1 MSPLRAPSTD
11 PNSYA
16 IEVSGLTKAY
26 GHFTAVS
33 QISFEVREK
42 EIFGLLGPNGAG
54 KTTTIKCL
62 LTLAKPTSGTALLYG
77 KSIATEPDQ
86 VRAQCGYV
94 PQGIS
99 VIRDLTGYENLLISA
114 KMFSVPRSE
123 RKKRIDEAL
132 SMMDLTEV
140 RDKMVAQYSGGMMRR
155 LEIGCALIHRPKV
168 LFLDEPSIGLDPAG
182 RQVVWEHI
190 RDLREEAG
198 TTVFITTHD
207 MSEADALCDR
217 VAIMNKGKITV
228 IGNPSELKKGLGG
241 DVVTVA
247 CDRAREARRVLQSIM
262 PDLKAMESEKELVVV
277 TGDGDRTIPVI
288 LKALTGEGIDV
299 SSIGLKRPTLDEVFL
314 RYSGQRMEEAE
325 HEGDWSQT
333 RQRRRMVQR
342 MGQ

>member
-1 MSPLRAPSTD
+1 MTLARDPSTD
-11 PNSYA
+11 LNSHA
-16 IEVSGLTKAY
+16 IEVSGLTKVY
-26 GHFTAVS
+26 GHFTAVNE
-33 QISFEVREK
+33 ISFEVHEQ

-62 LTLAKPTSGTALLYG
+62 LTLTRPTSGGALVYG

-99 VIRDLTGYENLLISA
+99 VIRDLTGYENLLINA
-114 KMFSVPRSE
+114 KMFGVPRSE
-123 RKKRIDEAL
+123 RKKRIDEGL
-132 SMMDLTEV
+132 SMMDLTDV
-140 RDKMVAQYSGGMMRR
+140 RHKIVAQYSGGMMRR
-155 LEIGCALIHRPKV
+155 LEIGCAFIHRPKV
-168 LFLDEPSIGLDPAG
+168 LFLDEPSIGLDPAA
-182 RQVVWEHI
+182 RQVVWE
-190 RDLREEAG
+190 RVLNLREEAG

-217 VAIMNKGKITV
+217 IAIMNKGKITV
-228 IGNPSELKKGLGG
+228 IGNPSELKKSLGG
-241 DVVTVA
+241 DVITIA
-247 CDRAREARRVLQSIM
+247 CDVAPEAHRVLQSIM

-277 TGDGDRTIPVI
+277 TDDGDRTIPLI

-342 MGQ
+342 MRQ